1 MIFTKEYQSTTHP
14 LPLTTLTFTAES
26 TFTETLAI
34 CPPLNGARITVG
46 RTSGHGSATRHD
58 VWRHL
63 LSVSCKDKTLNPFR
77 KLVFL

>member
-1 MIFTKEYQSTTHP
+1 
-14 LPLTTLTFTAES
+14 
-26 TFTETLAI
+26 
-34 CPPLNGARITVG
+34 LNGARITVG